1 MPFPVGAAII
11 AQTGGGLLNSLGQAN
26 QNRENTEL
34 ARWMYEKQKADALE
48 FWKLQNEYNSPQ
60 AQMKRFQEAGL
71 NPNLIYGQGN
81 TASPI
86 STPDFQAP
94 PRRSPEWGN
103 ALSTAGLSTLQQIY
117 NLDIQQAQL
126 DNLRAQN
133 TVIQEDA
140 ALRRAQTFATRT
152 SGERSK
158 FGLEFES
165 ELRGVSADAR
175 REQLRQLRN
184 STDVLLRRDER
195 EAIANSSTVREA
207 AQRIINLQ
215 DQLLSNAMSRAH
227 TSADISRVMAER
239 RRLDESVQSLKKS
252 NVLQDLDVELRKQ
265 GINPNDPLWSR
276 IVGRILAPI
285 TSDDGFQ
292 NTSGNIFEGGWKYI
306 MDAFKSV
313 PNEAFL
319 EL

>member
-1 MPFPVGAAII
+1 MPIPIAAAAAAAPVVGSLVNSFG
-11 AQTGGGLLNSLGQAN
+11 QTETNRRN
-26 QNRENTEL
+26 QEFALMMYNRQKNDNL
-34 ARWMYEKQKADALE
+34 A
-48 FWKLQNEYNSPQ
+48 FWRMQNEYNSPQ
-60 AQMKRFQEAGL
+60 AQMARYQEAGL
-71 NPNLIYGQGN
+71 NPFLVYGQSN

-86 STPDFQAP
+86 STPDVQTP
-94 PRRSPEWGN
+94 VRRSPEWGN
-103 ALSTAGLSTLQQIY
+103 AISAAGLSTLQQIY

-133 TVIQEDA
+133 TVIHEDA
-140 ALRRAQTFATRT
+140 ALRRAQTFATTT

-165 ELRGVSADAR
+165 ELRDVSADAR

-207 AQRIINLQ
+207 AQRIVNMQ
-215 DQLLSNAMSRAH
+215 DQLLTNAMSRAH
-227 TSADISRVMAER
+227 TSADISRVMSEK
-239 RRLDESVQSLKKS
+239 RRLDESVQALKKS

-265 GINPNDPLWSR
+265 GITSSDPLWSR
-276 IVGRILAPI
+276 IVGRVLAPL
-285 TSDDGFQ
+285 TSEKGFE

-306 MDAFKSV
+306 MDAFKSS
-313 PNEAFL
+313 PR
-319 EL
+319 